1 MTYCTEADVTRMLS
15 VDGVVAFSDNG
26 GDGLKDADVIADCIA
41 QAAAEIDFELH
52 ERYSSDQLVTSAIVN
67 RWATTLACY
76 FLCIRRGNLVPE
88 SIQRESER
96 ILFSDDAILGEIRR
110 GNRWLPGLEPNR
122 GQAPSFAN
130 VTIDRRFRRPQKVF
144 WDSEQYNSAKRGPR
158 AY

>member
-15 VDGVVAFSDNG
+15 VEGVVAFSDNDNNG
-26 GDGLKDADVIADCIA
+26 IKDADVIEDCIA

-52 ERYSSDQLVTSAIVN
+52 ERYSSEQLQTSSIVN
-67 RWATTLACY
+67 RWATELACY
-76 FLCIRRGNLVPE
+76 FLCIRRGNPVPE

-96 ILFSDDAILGEIRR
+96 ILFADDSLLGEIRR